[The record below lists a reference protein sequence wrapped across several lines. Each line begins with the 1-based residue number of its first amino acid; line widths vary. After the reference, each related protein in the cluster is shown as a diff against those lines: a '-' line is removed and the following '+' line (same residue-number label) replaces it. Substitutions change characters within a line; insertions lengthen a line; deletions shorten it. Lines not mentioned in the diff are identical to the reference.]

1 MSDVLLALDIGGT
14 KLAVGVGSSTGELL
28 GTAQT
33 ATPQR
38 PRPQEVVDSLVELA
52 ELSLRKAGAIWKE
65 VKAVGISFGGPVDL
79 ERSHTIACHHLPGWN
94 NVPLVKVVQT
104 RFHLPAVMDNDANLG
119 ALGEARFGAG
129 RKVKDLLYMT
139 ISTGI
144 GGGLVLGGELYR
156 GYAGIAGE
164 IGHTIL
170 RPGGPLCTCGRKGCL
185 EALASG
191 WSIAKQAKDLLAA
204 SKGKSILREGKEA
217 PDAKAVAEAAGKG
230 DKLALEVMGE
240 AIDAL
245 GQGIAGAI
253 NLLNLPLVILGGGVA
268 KAGDVLFLPLRKAVA
283 RYALPESWEASKVV
297 TAELGDQGPL
307 LGAIALAANGAL
319 QSAG

>member
-1 MSDVLLALDIGGT
+1 MREVLLGLDIGGT
-14 KLAVGVGSSTGELL
+14 KLAVGVGTAAGELL
-28 GTAQT
+28 GDAHSS
-33 ATPQR
+33 TPQR
-38 PRPQEVVDSLVELA
+38 PRPQEVVESLVELA
-52 ELSLRKAGAIWKE
+52 ELALRKAGAIWKE
-65 VKAVGISFGGPVDL
+65 VKGVGISFGGPVDL
-79 ERSHTIACHHLPGWN
+79 ERGHTIACHHLPGWN

-104 RFHLPAVMDNDANLG
+104 RFHLPTVMDNDANLG

-129 RKVKDLLYMT
+129 RKVPDLLYMT

-156 GYAGIAGE
+156 GYAGISGE
-164 IGHTIL
+164 VGHTIL

-191 WSIAKQAKDLLAA
+191 WSIAKQAQELLAA
-204 SKGKSILREGKEA
+204 SKLKSLLRDVKAEEL
-217 PDAKAVAEAAGKG
+217 DAKAVAEAAGKK

-268 KAGDVLFLPLRKAVA
+268 KAGNVLFVPLREAVA

-297 TAELGDQGPL
+297 PAELGDNAPL
-307 LGAIALAANGAL
+307 LGAIALAANGAIK
-319 QSAG
+319 